1 MRISAK
7 LVGEVLAF
15 SKAATLPERETA
27 ETFDLR
33 ELIVQ
38 VIAREAPESEIQLQ
52 VEDMKLHTLRSALD
66 RALGNVL
73 RNAVR
78 YAKDI
83 EIHAKTEDGSAII
96 QVLDQGPG
104 VPADSLERLFEP
116 FYRPEA
122 ARGRNTGGSGLGLAI
137 TKRCIDACS
146 GTVTASNREG
156 GGLAVEFV
164 IQSM

>member
-1 MRISAK
+1 
-7 LVGEVLAF
+7 
-15 SKAATLPERETA
+15 
-27 ETFDLR
+27 
-33 ELIVQ
+33 
-38 VIAREAPESEIQLQ
+38 
-52 VEDMKLHTLRSALD
+52 
-66 RALGNVL
+66 LGNVL

-137 TKRCIDACS
+137 TKRCIDAC
-146 GTVTASNREG
+146 GGKVTASNREG